1 MNNAWTTRRA
11 KYVVLQRPLLLA
23 WPRSHFAALAWHLMK
38 LDHWTS
44 FLGQPMCKW
53 LCEESQK
60 SWSHGV
66 SVVSY
71 VWFWRKRWALP
82 KYVGRIVSGLS
93 NAIQFRNVIWFWM
106 GRHLLNRILW
116 CPLQL
121 IRKPFSWFH
130 SLPPVVDCCL
140 LFKALIVWEQVTTMI
155 VVTGRR
161 GRSTNQFQELS

>member
-23 WPRSHFAALAWHLMK
+23 WPRSHFAALAWHLTGG
-38 LDHWTS
+38 LDQRSLTRSMLKRDRQILFAVHA
-44 FLGQPMCKW
+44 Q
-53 LCEESQK
+53 
-60 SWSHGV
+60 V
-66 SVVSY
+66 SCVY
-71 VWFWRKRWALP
+71 IYI
-82 KYVGRIVSGLS
+82 YVGRIVSGSS
-93 NAIQFRNVIWFWM
+93 NAIQFRNVIWCWM